1 MRYPPIDPRLFV
13 RNRAAFSG
21 AMKPRAVAV
30 FNSSDVAPKSAD
42 GVRRFIQQ
50 TDMIYLSGIDQEE
63 SILVLCPD
71 AVEEKHREVLFIR
84 ETNEKIA
91 TWEGPRHT
99 REEAREISGIRT
111 VYWTSRFEEVF
122 RGLAL
127 ESERI
132 YLNTNEHPRAD
143 VSVETRDGRFLK
155 WCRAAFPLHRY
166 ERSAPILHR
175 LRAVKST
182 VEIDLIRHACEI
194 TGKAFRRVLSMIRP
208 GAWEFEV
215 EAELCHEFLM
225 NRSRWPAYEP
235 IIASGPNACILHYVK
250 NDRQMADGDLLLMD
264 FGAEYANYAADL
276 TRTVP
281 VNGRFTPRQRAV
293 YDAVLRVQ
301 REAIQ
306 MLRPGNLLK
315 TYHQAVGAIME
326 RELIRLGLLDADE
339 VKRQDPEAP
348 LYRTYFMH
356 GTSHHLGLD
365 VHDYGSASRAF
376 EPGMVFTCEPGIYI
390 REEGIGIRIENDI
403 LVTEAESVDL
413 MADIPAEAEEI
424 ESLMAS

>member
-63 SILVLCPD
+63 TILVLCPD
-71 AVEEKHREVLFIR
+71 AAEEKHREVLFIR
-84 ETNEKIA
+84 ETNEKIV
-91 TWEGPRHT
+91 TWEGPKHT
-99 REEAREISGIRT
+99 PEEAREISGIRT

-182 VEIDLIRHACEI
+182 VEIDLIRHACGI
-194 TGKAFRRVLSMIRP
+194 TGRAFRRVLSMVRP
-208 GAWEFEV
+208 GA
-215 EAELCHEFLM
+215 
-225 NRSRWPAYEP
+225 
-235 IIASGPNACILHYVK
+235 
-250 NDRQMADGDLLLMD
+250 
-264 FGAEYANYAADL
+264 
-276 TRTVP
+276 
-281 VNGRFTPRQRAV
+281 
-293 YDAVLRVQ
+293 
-301 REAIQ
+301 
-306 MLRPGNLLK
+306 
-315 TYHQAVGAIME
+315 
-326 RELIRLGLLDADE
+326 
-339 VKRQDPEAP
+339 
-348 LYRTYFMH
+348 
-356 GTSHHLGLD
+356 
-365 VHDYGSASRAF
+365 
-376 EPGMVFTCEPGIYI
+376 
-390 REEGIGIRIENDI
+390 
-403 LVTEAESVDL
+403 
-413 MADIPAEAEEI
+413 
-424 ESLMAS
+424 